1 MDRLRP
7 SQGKDRTMTKRIDG
21 LEVLT
26 TAIARAYRE
35 EVRAVR
41 AERTRR
47 GSFSARSVREIKA
60 SADRAGRA
68 AV

>member
-1 MDRLRP
+1 
-7 SQGKDRTMTKRIDG
+7 MTKRIDG